1 MLDTVQSR
9 CFFLAPERPQLYPRI
24 DRRFDAMMATGARG
38 SVGAPCARA
47 RSGLAGDARPRVP
60 RLIAYL
66 ERRLSLK
73 EAIARGKLDTRHYV
87 KRRFTFA
94 RHQLRGFHWLAP
106 RKPSRRNPRF
116 RSLPPRAG
124 GSQSFLL
131 SVFSSANRFLLRRKA
146 L

>member
-73 EAIARGKLDTRHYV
+73 EAIARASWTR
-87 KRRFTFA
+87 
-94 RHQLRGFHWLAP
+94 GIM
-106 RKPSRRNPRF
+106 S
-116 RSLPPRAG
+116 SG
-124 GSQSFLL
+124 GSPLRDISCAASTGLPHANPLAEIRASAASRLEPEAL
-131 SVFSSANRFLLRRKA
+131 SLFF
-146 L
+146 